1 MKRKNKSKWSRKNG
15 YMKTDEVKVIFL
27 DIGGVLLSNGWGHES
42 RQKAAEKFDLDYEE
56 MDALHHFIFN
66 VYEIGR
72 ISLDEYLDTVV
83 FTHTRDFTKEQ
94 LKQFVFSQSAE
105 LPGMLQWFKKWKQ
118 DCGFRVI
125 SINNE
130 GKELNDYRIKTFG
143 LHQCFD
149 AFVSSCD
156 VGMRKPDPGI
166 FKLAMGIAQASP
178 QECVYFDDRPL
189 LVQAAQKSG
198 IQSFHHKSFPSTQKI
213 LEDFKTKNNG

>member
-1 MKRKNKSKWSRKNG
+1 MKK
-15 YMKTDEVKVIFL
+15 DETKVIFL

-42 RQKAAEKFDLDYEE
+42 RQKAAEKFGLDYEE

-72 ISLDEYLDTVV
+72 ISFDDYLDTVV
-83 FTHTRDFTKEQ
+83 FNHTRDFTKEH
-94 LKQFVFSQSAE
+94 LKAFIFSQSTE
-105 LPGMLQWFKKWKQ
+105 LPDMLQWFKEWKQ
-118 DCGFRVI
+118 TCGFRII

-149 AFVSSCD
+149 AFVSSCE

-166 FKLAMGIAQASP
+166 FKLAMGIAQVSP
-178 QECVYFDDRPL
+178 QECLYFDDRTL
-189 LVQAAQKSG
+189 LVQAAQKLG
-198 IQSFHHKSFPSTQKI
+198 VQSFHHQDFPSTKKI
-213 LEDFKTKNNG
+213 LEGLKIEK